1 NTVLGPGEVL
11 MSNLGPALAWQT
23 NHPVIHLAYS
33 PADIAACRARHDFRH
48 VLLVFRSAERAWAPW
63 QEIVERPGEAATH
76 TELGVRRERRYMTA
90 DGFAVVWL
98 ELGPRQP
105 QVALDRPA
113 THRTSAGPLLRWPH
127 SPAVRHHLAGVRP
140 GGSR

>member
-1 NTVLGPGEVL
+1 MSLERGLPSSRSLTALSASLNSVLVPGEVL

-33 PADIAACRARHDFRH
+33 PADIPSCRARHDFRH

-63 QEIVERPGEAATH
+63 QDIVELPGEAGTH
-76 TELGVRRERRYMTA
+76 AELGVRRERRFTTE

-98 ELGPRQP
+98 ALGPRTP
-105 QVALDRPA
+105 QVALLRP
-113 THRTSAGPLLRWPH
+113 
-127 SPAVRHHLAGVRP
+127 
-140 GGSR
+140 